1 MLSSRSNPKGVLSVT
16 VVEAKNLKNEDT
28 IGHNDP
34 FVELWLDEDYKQKTA
49 VLKNADEPQW
59 NETFTFNIEEG
70 SKVHKLHFKVL
81 DKDKLDTEKIGD
93 ASFDFDAALNGE
105 QIDEW
110 VKLPAHLGLSDHG
123 EVRFNISF
131 APE

>member
-1 MLSSRSNPKGVLSVT
+1 MLSSRSNPKGVLT
-16 VVEAKNLKNEDT
+16 VQVLEAKNLKNEDT

-34 FVELWLDEDYKQKTA
+34 YVELWLDEEYKQKTS
-49 VLKNADEPQW
+49 VQKNADEPAW

-81 DKDKLDTEKIGD
+81 DKDKMDTEKIGD
-93 ASFDFDAALNGE
+93 ADFEFDSALNGE
-105 QIDEW
+105 PLDTW

-123 EVRFNISF
+123 EVHFLVTF
-131 APE
+131 EAQ